1 MFKLPLL
8 EIRNLHLQFKIYDG
22 LLKVL
27 DGINLKVFPKEKI
40 GLVGEAGCG
49 KTTTVKSILKI
60 VPTPPA
66 IISKGEILYKNKDIL
81 RMTRRELNNIR
92 KKNISMVFQYPLSS
106 LNPVFSIGHQ
116 LQKVMKFTKNSNELE
131 RLNKKEIYTKALKL
145 LSEVMLPDPERIL
158 RSYPIQLSG
167 GMCQRVCIANAI
179 ASNPELLIA
188 DEPGTALD
196 VTIKDQILALLEKI
210 VIEKSASI
218 ILISH
223 SLGSVRNIT
232 DRLYV
237 MYAGSIVE
245 VNNTKK
251 LFAEP
256 LHPYTK
262 ALIKSAPKLTGE
274 KMSTGI
280 PGSIPNYLN
289 PPTGCRFHPRCKY
302 KLPMCE
308 DKKPPLFTVDE
319 NHQVACWLF
328 SRREK

>member
-1 MFKLPLL
+1 LKLPLL
-8 EIRNLHLQFKIYDG
+8 EIKDLHLQFKTYDG

-27 DGINLKVFPKEKI
+27 NGINLKVFPKEKV
-40 GLVGEAGCG
+40 GLIGEAGCG
-49 KTTTVKSILKI
+49 KTTTVKSVLKI
-60 VPTPPA
+60 IAMPPA

-81 RMTRRELNNIR
+81 KMTRIELNNIR
-92 KKNISMVFQYPLSS
+92 QKNISMVFQYPLSS

-116 LQKVMKFTKNSNELE
+116 LYKVLKFTRNSNELK
-131 RLNKKEIYTKALKL
+131 RLNKREIHGRELKL
-145 LSEVMLPDPERIL
+145 LNEVMLPDPGRIL

-167 GMCQRVCIANAI
+167 GMCQRICIANAI

-196 VTIKDQILALLEKI
+196 VTIEDQILALLEKI
-210 VIEKSASI
+210 VKEKNASI

-223 SLGSVRNIT
+223 SLGSVKNLT
-232 DRLYV
+232 DRVYV
-237 MYAGSIVE
+237 MYAGTIVE

-251 LFAEP
+251 LFVEP

-262 ALIKSAPKLTGE
+262 ALIGSVPKLTGE
-274 KMSTGI
+274 KMPTGI
-280 PGSIPNYLN
+280 PGFIPNYLN

-302 KLPMCE
+302 KLPLCE
-308 DKKPPLFTVDE
+308 NKRPPLFNIDE

-328 SRREK
+328 SKREK